1 MMLQA
6 VILDWAGTV
15 VDHGSRAP
23 MGAFV
28 RAFAEFGVAISIADA
43 RGPMGMAK
51 RDHIRMVGQA
61 PAVDAGWRAA
71 HGRPMSETD
80 IDAVMAVF
88 EPMNVASVVHHAD
101 FIPGALAALAEIRAR
116 GLHIGS
122 TTGYTRPIMDVLM
135 PIAAAGGYAPE
146 VTVCAGDLPAG
157 RPSPLMMWHA
167 MAAMGVWPAARVV
180 KVDDT
185 PPGIGEGV
193 AAGTWTVGLALTGN
207 IAGLSADELAAL
219 DAPAKADIHAR
230 ATAEML
236 AGGADEV
243 IDSIADL
250 PACLDRIERRLVAG
264 ELPGA
269 GQRRALPAPARGE
282 ASGHPSLN

>member
-1 MMLQA
+1 MKLQA

-51 RDHIRMVGQA
+51 RDHIRLVGQA
-61 PAVDAGWRAA
+61 PDVAAGWQKA
-71 HGRPMSETD
+71 HGRAMSEAD

-88 EPMNVASVVHHAD
+88 EPMNVASVVDHAD
-101 FIPGALAALAEIRAR
+101 FIPGALQALAEIRAR
-116 GLHIGS
+116 GMRIGS
-122 TTGYTRPIMDVLM
+122 TTGYTRPIMNVLM
-135 PIAAAGGYAPE
+135 PIAAAAGYTPE
-146 VTVCAGDLPAG
+146 VTVCAGDLSAG

-167 MAAMGVWPAARVV
+167 MAAMGVWPAETVV

-185 PPGIGEGV
+185 PPGIGEGR

-207 IAGLSADELAAL
+207 IAGFSAEELAQLNETELAE
-219 DAPAKADIHAR
+219 IRAR
-230 ATAEML
+230 ATAEMQ
-236 AGGADEV
+236 ACHAHEI

-250 PACLDRIERRLVAG
+250 PACLDRIQARLDAG
-264 ELPGA
+264 ERP
-269 GQRRALPAPARGE
+269 
-282 ASGHPSLN
+282 